1 MTATVALNP
10 ATLLRRLVQ
19 FDITNPVGTPI
30 PLLVRGVTDA
40 RFFSPLGIQ
49 TYGILPMSLPK
60 DFKFHETIHAADE
73 RIPVDAVEFGA
84 SAVLKAMQRFGK
96 SRTLQRV

>member
-40 RFFSPLGIQ
+40 RFFSRL